1 MMKNNHKKEKDIIL
15 ICKGRYNHEKYKS
28 ELEAFRA
35 YYHKHYSGMEDFEP
49 ERGFIVNL
57 FLKPTIQYI
66 LETRKYDKNIIYSF
80 INNGLFDYSFRE
92 KYFFKDGF
100 SDFYD
105 VLYYRMLKW
114 ICLLDMKRK
123 INDEDWEYIDIDF
136 SEYPLDDEKWE
147 GVI

>member
-15 ICKGRYNHEKYKS
+15 ICKGRYNNKYKS

-136 SEYPLDDEKWE
+136 SEYPLDDENWE